1 MRDLSFVTFSS
12 SRQFDAVLES
22 SDVEIRRERV
32 ERIDALAER
41 VTEARPDAVLV
52 SLEKDAQAVFEAVEK
67 FLTPKPLLFFHGPAD
82 SALILRAMRCGAY
95 EYIAP
100 GPDAQAQLENAI
112 RRAARETEAPAQSR
126 RCSLIALIGSK
137 GGVGT
142 TFTACQ
148 LAGALA
154 RQGGRTALVD
164 GHFRQGDVA
173 LYLDLS
179 PRYDLASLAT
189 RGEPIDATY
198 LHTAMVSHSSGVAVL
213 AAPKSLEDAEA
224 VDAACIDGVIGLLQ
238 SEFDWVVWDT
248 PYDFDDRSLRVLD
261 QASRIVAVT
270 TPDVAALNRMR
281 IQLDVLARLGRRE
294 EDVRIVLNR
303 SESTAAVSTR
313 DATEFLK
320 RPVDARIPND
330 YRRASA
336 CVNEG
341 RTLSEAAPRSSIEVA
356 MNELATLV
364 HTWCDRPQPAPRKRG
379 LLDRLRGA

>member
-1 MRDLSFVTFSS
+1 MRDLSFVIFSPT
-12 SRQFDAVLES
+12 RHFDVALVS
-22 SDVEIRRERV
+22 SDAEIRERV
-32 ERIDALAER
+32 ERVDALAAR
-41 VTEARPDAVLV
+41 VMEARPDAVLI
-52 SLEKDAQAVFEAVEK
+52 SLERDPEAVFEAVEK
-67 FLTPKPLLFFHGPAD
+67 LLMPRPLLFFHGPAD
-82 SALILRAMRCGAY
+82 SGLILRAMRAGAY

-100 GPDAQAQLENAI
+100 GPDAHAQLVTAI
-112 RRAARETEAPAQSR
+112 RRAARETDGPAPSR

-142 TFTACQ
+142 TFAACQ
-148 LAGALA
+148 LAAALA

-189 RGEPIDATY
+189 RDEPIDSTY
-198 LHTAMVSHSSGVAVL
+198 LHTAMVSHSSGVSVL

-224 VDAACIDGVIGLLQ
+224 VDLACIDGVIGLLQ

-248 PYDFDDRSLRVLD
+248 PYDFDERSLRVLD
-261 QASRIVAVT
+261 QASPIVLVT
-270 TPDVAALNRMR
+270 TPDLAALNRMR
-281 IQLDVLARLGRRE
+281 IQLDVLARLGRSGD
-294 EDVRIVLNR
+294 DVRIVLNR
-303 SESTAAVSTR
+303 SESTASVSTR
-313 DATEFLK
+313 DAREFLK

-341 RTLSEAAPRSSIEVA
+341 RTLSQAAPRSPIEVA
-356 MNELATLV
+356 MNELATFA
-364 HTWCDRPQPAPRKRG
+364 HAWCDRPLPTPRKRG

>member
-1 MRDLSFVTFSS
+1 MRDLSLVIFSP
-12 SRQFDAVLES
+12 SRNFDATLES
-22 SDVEIRRERV
+22 CDVALRRERV
-32 ERIDALAER
+32 ERIDSLADR
-41 VTEARPDAVLV
+41 VMEARPDAVLV
-52 SLEKDAQAVFEAVEK
+52 SLERDAQAVFEAVEK

-82 SALILRAMRCGAY
+82 SALILRAMRAGAY

-100 GPDAQAQLENAI
+100 GPDAQEQLVTAI
-112 RRAARETEAPAQSR
+112 RRAARETEPAHSR

-148 LAGALA
+148 LAGVLA

-173 LYLDLS
+173 LYFDLS

-189 RGEPIDATY
+189 RNEPIDATY

-224 VDAACIDGVIGLLQ
+224 VDVACIDGVIGLLR

-261 QASRIVAVT
+261 QANPIVLVT
-270 TPDVAALNRMR
+270 TPDLAALNRMR

-294 EDVRIVLNR
+294 EDIRIVLNR

-313 DATEFLK
+313 DAREFLK

-341 RTLSEAAPRSSIEVA
+341 RTLSETAPRSSIDVA
-356 MNELATLV
+356 MNELATLA
-364 HTWCDRPQPAPRKRG
+364 HTWCDRPLPAPRKRG